1 MAEELSDEQLAEAAA
16 GDLNVLAA
24 LMLFGS
30 TTFALVNKWIG
41 TMGWI
46 AVALTIV
53 STVTWSTGLFRRS
66 PVIAAFV
73 KIGFGFS
80 GLAAP
85 LIGVAGIVF
94 GVLGHTWGWAL
105 LGGAVVYFAFSV
117 LGLEIIA
124 RAEETGVLD
133 EI

>member
-1 MAEELSDEQLAEAAA
+1 MAEDLSDEHLADAAA
-16 GDLNVLAA
+16 GDLNVLAV
-24 LMLFGS
+24 LMLVGS
-30 TTFALVNKWIG
+30 TAFSLVNKWFG

-46 AVALTIV
+46 AVALTI
-53 STVTWSTGLFRRS
+53 SGTLTWSVGLLRRS
-66 PVIAAFV
+66 AVTAAFV
-73 KIGFGFS
+73 KVGFGFS

-85 LIGVAGIVF
+85 LIGIAGLIVGIVGF
-94 GVLGHTWGWAL
+94 TWGWAV

-124 RAEETGVLD
+124 RAEETGVLG